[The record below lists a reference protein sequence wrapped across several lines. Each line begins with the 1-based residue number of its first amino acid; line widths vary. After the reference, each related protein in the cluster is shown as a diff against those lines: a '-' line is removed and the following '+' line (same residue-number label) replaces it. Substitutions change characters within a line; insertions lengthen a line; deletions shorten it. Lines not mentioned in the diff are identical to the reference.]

1 MNVGDSIRN
10 SNSWHWLCVAVVAAA
25 AASVFLPTYGWRD
38 VLQFAGQ
45 QLASDEARAQK
56 QLDET
61 RALAAVDVA
70 ALAKETEKAKKSLA
84 ETKAAFVKYGI
95 EELPTGDKAVFSAQS
110 RVGEALNR
118 RRLRVISTE
127 ARVAE
132 KAAVPDAAKRTVPV
146 AARKKQL
153 TADEFLAQSEKAAA
167 AMKDRKLAD
176 MVLSDARKKHAQ
188 MIEMELTVH
197 DIKEIITNT
206 SDTDKFTEGAPQRF
220 GSGKMNAYKGLL
232 YVLDIDT
239 SIPTLSK
246 EQPKN
251 VSFRLSG
258 DIVYADGAED
268 GIDATV
274 YNLQGVAVRQTKVQD
289 GAINLAGLQQGVY
302 AIQLGKLGSTLIRK

>member
-61 RALAAVDVA
+61 RARAAVDVA

-118 RRLRVISTE
+118 RKLRVISTE
-127 ARVAE
+127 ARVAG
-132 KAAVPDAAKRTVPV
+132 KKVTSAATHKRTSAPRPFKTETLGYRVTGDFRDVFMFFV
-146 AARKKQL
+146 AETHRKPYYNFKDISVS
-153 TADEFLAQSEKAAA
+153 AGENGMDLAF
-167 AMKDRKLAD
+167 
-176 MVLSDARKKHAQ
+176 
-188 MIEMELTVH
+188 I
-197 DIKEIITNT
+197 
-206 SDTDKFTEGAPQRF
+206 
-220 GSGKMNAYKGLL
+220 
-232 YVLDIDT
+232 
-239 SIPTLSK
+239 
-246 EQPKN
+246 
-251 VSFRLSG
+251 
-258 DIVYADGAED
+258 
-268 GIDATV
+268 
-274 YNLQGVAVRQTKVQD
+274 LQVNHR
-289 GAINLAGLQQGVY
+289 
-302 AIQLGKLGSTLIRK
+302 

>member
-38 VLQFAGQ
+38 VLRFAGQ

-56 QLDET
+56 RLEET
-61 RALAAVDVA
+61 RALAAVDVV

-84 ETKAAFVKYGI
+84 EAKAAFVKYGI

-127 ARVAE
+127 AKVAE
-132 KAAVPDAAKRTVPV
+132 KAAVPDAAKRTAPV

-188 MIEMELTVH
+188 MREAEKRQPAAKVRKAAEVPLSRNAASSSAAVPLPFRTETLDYRVAGDFRDVFMFFVGETH
-197 DIKEIITNT
+197 RKPYYTFKDISVERGEN
-206 SDTDKFTEGAPQRF
+206 D
-220 GSGKMNAYKGLL
+220 M
-232 YVLDIDT
+232 VL
-239 SIPTLSK
+239 
-246 EQPKN
+246 
-251 VSFRLSG
+251 SFQ
-258 DIVYADGAED
+258 
-268 GIDATV
+268 
-274 YNLQGVAVRQTKVQD
+274 LQVNHQ
-289 GAINLAGLQQGVY
+289 
-302 AIQLGKLGSTLIRK
+302 

>member
-1 MNVGDSIRN
+1 MNIGDSIRN

-45 QLASDEARAQK
+45 QLASDETRAQK
-56 QLDET
+56 RLDET
-61 RALAAVDVA
+61 RALAAVDVV

-84 ETKAAFVKYGI
+84 EAKAAFAKYGI

-127 ARVAE
+127 AKVAE

-167 AMKDRKLAD
+167 TMKDRKLAD

-188 MIEMELTVH
+188 MKEAEKRQPAAKVRKAAEVPLSRNAASSSAAVPLPFRTETLDYRVAGDFRDVFMFFVAETH
-197 DIKEIITNT
+197 RKPYYNFKDISASVGENGM
-206 SDTDKFTEGAPQRF
+206 DLAFT
-220 GSGKMNAYKGLL
+220 
-232 YVLDIDT
+232 
-239 SIPTLSK
+239 
-246 EQPKN
+246 
-251 VSFRLSG
+251 
-258 DIVYADGAED
+258 
-268 GIDATV
+268 
-274 YNLQGVAVRQTKVQD
+274 LQVNHR
-289 GAINLAGLQQGVY
+289 
-302 AIQLGKLGSTLIRK
+302 

>member
-1 MNVGDSIRN
+1 MNIGDSIRN
-10 SNSWHWLCVAVVAAA
+10 SNSWHWLCAAVVAAS

-45 QLASDEARAQK
+45 QLASDETRAQK
-56 QLDET
+56 RLDET
-61 RALAAVDVA
+61 RALAAVDVV

-84 ETKAAFVKYGI
+84 EAKAAFVKYGI

-127 ARVAE
+127 AKVAE

-188 MIEMELTVH
+188 MKEAEKRQPAAKVRKAAEVPLSRNAASSSAAVPRPFKTETLDYRVAGDFRDVFMFFVAETH
-197 DIKEIITNT
+197 RKPYYNFKDISASVGENGM
-206 SDTDKFTEGAPQRF
+206 DLAFT
-220 GSGKMNAYKGLL
+220 
-232 YVLDIDT
+232 
-239 SIPTLSK
+239 
-246 EQPKN
+246 
-251 VSFRLSG
+251 
-258 DIVYADGAED
+258 
-268 GIDATV
+268 
-274 YNLQGVAVRQTKVQD
+274 LQVNHR
-289 GAINLAGLQQGVY
+289 
-302 AIQLGKLGSTLIRK
+302 

>member
-1 MNVGDSIRN
+1 MNIGDSIRN

-38 VLQFAGQ
+38 VLRFAGQ

-56 QLDET
+56 RLEET
-61 RALAAVDVA
+61 RALAAVDVV

-84 ETKAAFVKYGI
+84 EAKVAFAKYGI

-110 RVGEALNR
+110 RVGETLNR

-188 MIEMELTVH
+188 MKEAEKKVDVAAAKQALRKPASERATSAAGRERTSAPRPFKTETLDYRVAGDFRDVFMFFVAETH
-197 DIKEIITNT
+197 RKPYYNFKDISASVGENGM
-206 SDTDKFTEGAPQRF
+206 DLAFT
-220 GSGKMNAYKGLL
+220 
-232 YVLDIDT
+232 
-239 SIPTLSK
+239 
-246 EQPKN
+246 
-251 VSFRLSG
+251 
-258 DIVYADGAED
+258 
-268 GIDATV
+268 
-274 YNLQGVAVRQTKVQD
+274 LQVNHR
-289 GAINLAGLQQGVY
+289 
-302 AIQLGKLGSTLIRK
+302 

>member
-10 SNSWHWLCVAVVAAA
+10 SNSWHWLCAAVVAAS

-56 QLDET
+56 RLDET

-84 ETKAAFVKYGI
+84 EAKAAFVKYGI

-127 ARVAE
+127 AKVAE

-188 MIEMELTVH
+188 MKEAEKRQPAAKVRKAAEVPLSRNAASSSAAVPLPFKTETLDYRVAGDFRDMFMFFVAETRKKPYYNFK
-197 DIKEIITNT
+197 DISASVGENGM
-206 SDTDKFTEGAPQRF
+206 DLAFT
-220 GSGKMNAYKGLL
+220 
-232 YVLDIDT
+232 
-239 SIPTLSK
+239 
-246 EQPKN
+246 
-251 VSFRLSG
+251 
-258 DIVYADGAED
+258 
-268 GIDATV
+268 
-274 YNLQGVAVRQTKVQD
+274 LQVNHK
-289 GAINLAGLQQGVY
+289 
-302 AIQLGKLGSTLIRK
+302 

>member
-1 MNVGDSIRN
+1 MNIGDSIRN
-10 SNSWHWLCVAVVAAA
+10 SNSWHWLCAAVVAAA

-45 QLASDEARAQK
+45 QLASDETRAQK
-56 QLDET
+56 RLDET

-84 ETKAAFVKYGI
+84 EAKAAFAKYGI

-127 ARVAE
+127 AKVAE

-188 MIEMELTVH
+188 MKEAEKRQPAAKVRKAAEVPLSRNAASSSAAVPLPFRTETLDYRVAGDFRDVFMFFVAETH
-197 DIKEIITNT
+197 RKPYYNFKDISASVGENGM
-206 SDTDKFTEGAPQRF
+206 DLAFT
-220 GSGKMNAYKGLL
+220 
-232 YVLDIDT
+232 
-239 SIPTLSK
+239 
-246 EQPKN
+246 
-251 VSFRLSG
+251 
-258 DIVYADGAED
+258 
-268 GIDATV
+268 
-274 YNLQGVAVRQTKVQD
+274 LQVNHR
-289 GAINLAGLQQGVY
+289 
-302 AIQLGKLGSTLIRK
+302 

>member
-1 MNVGDSIRN
+1 MNIGDSIRN
-10 SNSWHWLCVAVVAAA
+10 SNSWHWLCAAVVAAS

-45 QLASDEARAQK
+45 QLASDETRAQK
-56 QLDET
+56 RLDET
-61 RALAAVDVA
+61 RALAAVDVV

-84 ETKAAFVKYGI
+84 EAKAAFAKYGI

-127 ARVAE
+127 AKVAE

-153 TADEFLAQSEKAAA
+153 TADEFLAQFEKAAA

-188 MIEMELTVH
+188 MKEAEKRQPAAKVRKAAEVPLSRNAASSSAAVPLPFRTETLDYRVAGDFRDVFMFFVAETH
-197 DIKEIITNT
+197 RKPYYNFKDISASVGENGM
-206 SDTDKFTEGAPQRF
+206 DLAFT
-220 GSGKMNAYKGLL
+220 
-232 YVLDIDT
+232 
-239 SIPTLSK
+239 
-246 EQPKN
+246 
-251 VSFRLSG
+251 
-258 DIVYADGAED
+258 
-268 GIDATV
+268 
-274 YNLQGVAVRQTKVQD
+274 LQVNHR
-289 GAINLAGLQQGVY
+289 
-302 AIQLGKLGSTLIRK
+302 

>member
-1 MNVGDSIRN
+1 MNIGDSIRN
-10 SNSWHWLCVAVVAAA
+10 SNSWHWLCTAVVAAA

-38 VLQFAGQ
+38 VLRFAGQ

-56 QLDET
+56 RLEET
-61 RALAAVDVA
+61 RALAAVDVV

-84 ETKAAFVKYGI
+84 EAKAAFAKYGI

-127 ARVAE
+127 AKVAE

-188 MIEMELTVH
+188 MKEAEKRQPAAKVRKAAEVQLSRNAASSSAAVPLPFRTETLDYRVAGDFRDVFMFFVAETH
-197 DIKEIITNT
+197 RKPYYNFKDISASVGENGM
-206 SDTDKFTEGAPQRF
+206 DLAFT
-220 GSGKMNAYKGLL
+220 
-232 YVLDIDT
+232 
-239 SIPTLSK
+239 
-246 EQPKN
+246 
-251 VSFRLSG
+251 
-258 DIVYADGAED
+258 
-268 GIDATV
+268 
-274 YNLQGVAVRQTKVQD
+274 LQVNHR
-289 GAINLAGLQQGVY
+289 
-302 AIQLGKLGSTLIRK
+302 

>member
-10 SNSWHWLCVAVVAAA
+10 SNSWHWLCAAVVAAS

-56 QLDET
+56 RLDET

-84 ETKAAFVKYGI
+84 EAKAAFVKYGI

-127 ARVAE
+127 AKVAE

-188 MIEMELTVH
+188 MKEAEKRQPAAKVRKAAEVPLSRNAASSSAAVPLPFKTETLDYRVAGDFRDMFMFFVAETRKKPYYNFK
-197 DIKEIITNT
+197 DISASVGENGM
-206 SDTDKFTEGAPQRF
+206 DLAFT
-220 GSGKMNAYKGLL
+220 
-232 YVLDIDT
+232 
-239 SIPTLSK
+239 
-246 EQPKN
+246 
-251 VSFRLSG
+251 
-258 DIVYADGAED
+258 
-268 GIDATV
+268 
-274 YNLQGVAVRQTKVQD
+274 LQVNHR
-289 GAINLAGLQQGVY
+289 
-302 AIQLGKLGSTLIRK
+302 

>member
-70 ALAKETEKAKKSLA
+70 ALAKETEKAKK
-84 ETKAAFVKYGI
+84 
-95 EELPTGDKAVFSAQS
+95 ELPTGDKAVFSAQS

-188 MIEMELTVH
+188 MKEAEKKVDVAAAKQALRKPASEMATSAAGRERTSSSLPFKTETLDYRVAGDFRDVFMFFVAETH
-197 DIKEIITNT
+197 RKPYYNFKDISASVGENGM
-206 SDTDKFTEGAPQRF
+206 DLAFT
-220 GSGKMNAYKGLL
+220 
-232 YVLDIDT
+232 
-239 SIPTLSK
+239 
-246 EQPKN
+246 
-251 VSFRLSG
+251 
-258 DIVYADGAED
+258 
-268 GIDATV
+268 
-274 YNLQGVAVRQTKVQD
+274 LQVNHR
-289 GAINLAGLQQGVY
+289 
-302 AIQLGKLGSTLIRK
+302 

>member
-1 MNVGDSIRN
+1 MNIGDSIRN
-10 SNSWHWLCVAVVAAA
+10 SNSWHWLCAAVVAAS

-38 VLQFAGQ
+38 VLQFAGR
-45 QLASDEARAQK
+45 QLASDETRAQK
-56 QLDET
+56 RLDET

-84 ETKAAFVKYGI
+84 EAKAAFVKYGI

-127 ARVAE
+127 AKVAE
-132 KAAVPDAAKRTVPV
+132 KATVPDAAKRTVPV

-188 MIEMELTVH
+188 MKEAEKRQPAAKVRKAAEVPLSRNAASSSAAVPLPFRTETLDYRVAGDFRDVFMFFVAETRKKPYYNFK
-197 DIKEIITNT
+197 DISASVGENGM
-206 SDTDKFTEGAPQRF
+206 DLAFT
-220 GSGKMNAYKGLL
+220 
-232 YVLDIDT
+232 
-239 SIPTLSK
+239 
-246 EQPKN
+246 
-251 VSFRLSG
+251 
-258 DIVYADGAED
+258 
-268 GIDATV
+268 
-274 YNLQGVAVRQTKVQD
+274 LQVNHK
-289 GAINLAGLQQGVY
+289 
-302 AIQLGKLGSTLIRK
+302 

>member
-61 RALAAVDVA
+61 RALAAVDVV

-84 ETKAAFVKYGI
+84 EAKAAFVKYGI

-127 ARVAE
+127 ARVAG
-132 KAAVPDAAKRTVPV
+132 KKVTSAATHERTSSSLPFKTETLDYRV
-146 AARKKQL
+146 AGDFRDVFMFFVAETHRKPYYNFKDISVS
-153 TADEFLAQSEKAAA
+153 AGENGMDLAF
-167 AMKDRKLAD
+167 
-176 MVLSDARKKHAQ
+176 
-188 MIEMELTVH
+188 I
-197 DIKEIITNT
+197 
-206 SDTDKFTEGAPQRF
+206 
-220 GSGKMNAYKGLL
+220 
-232 YVLDIDT
+232 
-239 SIPTLSK
+239 
-246 EQPKN
+246 
-251 VSFRLSG
+251 
-258 DIVYADGAED
+258 
-268 GIDATV
+268 
-274 YNLQGVAVRQTKVQD
+274 LQVNHK
-289 GAINLAGLQQGVY
+289 
-302 AIQLGKLGSTLIRK
+302 

>member
-84 ETKAAFVKYGI
+84 EAKAAFAKYGI

-188 MIEMELTVH
+188 MKEAEKKVDVAAAKQALRKPASEMATSAAGRERTSSSLPFKTETLDYRVAGDFRDVFMFFVAETH
-197 DIKEIITNT
+197 RKPYYNFKDISASVGENGM
-206 SDTDKFTEGAPQRF
+206 DLAFT
-220 GSGKMNAYKGLL
+220 
-232 YVLDIDT
+232 
-239 SIPTLSK
+239 
-246 EQPKN
+246 
-251 VSFRLSG
+251 
-258 DIVYADGAED
+258 
-268 GIDATV
+268 
-274 YNLQGVAVRQTKVQD
+274 LQVNHR
-289 GAINLAGLQQGVY
+289 
-302 AIQLGKLGSTLIRK
+302 